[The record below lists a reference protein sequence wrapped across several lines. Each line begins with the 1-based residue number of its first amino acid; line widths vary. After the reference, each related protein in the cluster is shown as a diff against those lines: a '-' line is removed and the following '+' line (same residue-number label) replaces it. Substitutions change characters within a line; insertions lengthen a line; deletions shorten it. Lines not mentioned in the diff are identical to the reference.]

1 MGGNHFLFSYPSSE
15 GKKRMVLLITYTH
28 HLTIYKAYLF
38 MFIILFDPNKGTV
51 INTNIP
57 TLQIRKLKLREI
69 KSFIHSAATKR

>member
-1 MGGNHFLFSYPSSE
+1 
-15 GKKRMVLLITYTH
+15 
-28 HLTIYKAYLF
+28 